1 MNNFYNPTPTNFYDD
16 YIAHHGILGM
26 KWGKKNGPPYPLG
39 SDKSTGKR
47 LKNTGSVKKKKMIA
61 KAPGV
66 KAEARKR
73 MKETGSDK
81 TASGRKTA
89 ITSKDGNFKI
99 SKDVMKE
106 FVGDAYHQDLAKAI
120 IMMGEDNPNFKSM
133 YNGVKSTKEGDI
145 LAWYIA
151 TKDGKR
157 YALYGPTDRKGK
169 RNEKMVTFET
179 LKNDKKDMNY
189 QNLVGYTVED
199 AKRWIKL
206 KESKI
211 KR

>member
-16 YIAHHGILGM
+16 YIAHFGILGM

-39 SDKSTGKR
+39 SNISTGR
-47 LKNTGSVKKKKMIA
+47 RIKN
-61 KAPGV
+61 
-66 KAEARKR
+66 
-73 MKETGSDK
+73 TGSDK
-81 TASGRKTA
+81 TAAGRKTA

-99 SKDVMKE
+99 SKEVMKE

-133 YNGVKSTKEGDI
+133 YNGVKSSEESDI
-145 LAWYIA
+145 LAWYIV

-206 KESKI
+206 KEYKI
-211 KR
+211 KI